1 MRTPDRRSY
10 DSPRRGS
17 RDKGR
22 DDDFPPPRGRAE
34 PFVPYTNDPIGGR
47 PSPFGAPRTVSS
59 GGPET
64 TAVVK
69 WFNSEKGFG
78 FVELADG
85 GGDAFLHVSVLSRAG
100 HQTVA
105 PGALLRVRTS
115 PGQKGPQVADVL
127 SVEEGTAPA
136 PSSSGYGA
144 RPSAPRPPRSMDPVG
159 ATTEVRGIV
168 KWFNAEKGFGF
179 VTPDGGSK
187 DVFVH
192 ITALN
197 RGGLSGLE
205 PNQAVVLQVADG
217 RRGPEAVNVEL
228 A

>member
-17 RDKGR
+17 RDRGR

-34 PFVPYTNDPIGGR
+34 PFVPYSTDQSGGR
-47 PSPFGAPRTVSS
+47 PSPFGSSRPAVS

-69 WFNSEKGFG
+69 WFNAEKGFG
-78 FVELADG
+78 FVELAEG
-85 GGDAFLHVSVLSRAG
+85 GGDAFLHVSVLGRAG

-105 PGALLRVRTS
+105 PGAVLRVRTS

-127 SVEEGTAPA
+127 SVEEGAALPA
-136 PSSSGYGA
+136 STGYGA
-144 RPSAPRPPRSMDPVG
+144 RPAAPRAPRAPIDPG
-159 ATTEVRGIV
+159 ATVEVRGTV

-179 VTPDGGSK
+179 VTPDTGTK

-205 PNQAVVLQVADG
+205 PNQVVKLQVADG
-217 RRGPEAVNVEL
+217 RRGPEAVAVEL
-228 A
+228 E

>member
-34 PFVPYTNDPIGGR
+34 PFVPYSNDPIGGR
-47 PSPFGAPRTVSS
+47 PSPFGAPRTAVS

-64 TAVVK
+64 SAVVK

-85 GGDAFLHVSVLSRAG
+85 GGDAFLHISVLSRAG

-105 PGALLRVRTS
+105 PGAVLKVRTS

-127 SVEEGTAPA
+127 SVEEGAAPA
-136 PSSSGYGA
+136 ASPGYGTA

>member
-1 MRTPDRRSY
+1 MAQGT
-10 DSPRRGS
+10 
-17 RDKGR
+17 
-22 DDDFPPPRGRAE
+22 
-34 PFVPYTNDPIGGR
+34 
-47 PSPFGAPRTVSS
+47 
-59 GGPET
+59 
-64 TAVVK
+64 VK
-69 WFNSEKGFG
+69 WFNGEKGFG
-78 FVELADG
+78 FVELAGG
-85 GGDAFLHVSVLSRAG
+85 GGDAFLHISVLSRAG
-100 HQTVA
+100 HQTVS
-105 PGALLRVRTS
+105 PGAVLKVRTS

-127 SVEEGTAPA
+127 SVEEGAAPA
-136 PSSSGYGA
+136 STSAGYGS
-144 RPSAPRPPRSMDPVG
+144 RPSTPRPPRSMEPIG